1 MPTEGPWCTA
11 LLGVT
16 LAVVTWLLLLLM
28 AEVMWLLLLQ
38 LLVVVMQLLAV
49 VLPTTPVMVAAERDS
64 SIDYIYALKKD
75 SGGNLSDGVPLS
87 LV

>member
-1 MPTEGPWCTA
+1 
-11 LLGVT
+11 
-16 LAVVTWLLLLLM
+16 
-28 AEVMWLLLLQ
+28 
-38 LLVVVMQLLAV
+38 MQLQTQAV
-49 VLPTTPVMVAAERDS
+49 EEPTTPVMVAAERDS

>member
-1 MPTEGPWCTA
+1 
-11 LLGVT
+11 
-16 LAVVTWLLLLLM
+16 
-28 AEVMWLLLLQ
+28 
-38 LLVVVMQLLAV
+38 MQLLAV
-49 VLPTTPVMVAAERDS
+49 EEPTTPIMVAAERDS

>member
-1 MPTEGPWCTA
+1 MVMQ
-11 LLGVT
+11 LLPQ
-16 LAVVTWLLLLLM
+16 AVVTWLLLLLM

-49 VLPTTPVMVAAERDS
+49 VLPTTPIMVAAKCDS
-64 SIDYIYALKKD
+64 SIDFIYALKKD